1 MIVIIHQ
8 GRILQNLAFQTIQQA
23 KNFVAMN
30 FKRRWK
36 DYTNHQSQIK
46 QLLEKNGASDLMECA
61 NHGTRFYFVDVE
73 PQQHEA

>member
-8 GRILQNLAFQTIQQA
+8 GKILQNKSFQTMQQA
-23 KNFVAMN
+23 RNFVAMN
-30 FKRRWK
+30 FKRKWK

>member
-73 PQQHEA
+73 PQQHEG